1 MNTPR
6 SISIHTDYITLGQL
20 LKLAELIQ
28 SGGEA
33 KEFLKNNT
41 VSVNGETDQRRG
53 RKLYPGNT
61 VIILGAE
68 YLISHDR

>member
-6 SISIHTDYITLGQL
+6 PIFIHTDYITLGQL
-20 LKLAELIQ
+20 LKLAQLIQ

-41 VSVNGETDQRRG
+41 VAVNGETDQRRG
-53 RKLYPGNT
+53 RKLFPGNT
-61 VIILGAE
+61 VTILGAE
-68 YLISHDR
+68 YLIEHDR